1 MKRKKI
7 MAMLLCMSM
16 AAGMLS
22 STSVMAA
29 SDPFAEKLHEMY
41 DEVETEYRPGVRW
54 WLAEGLNTDET
65 LDKNIQEIHDNG
77 FGAAE
82 FLAMPEPSADS
93 SIYGWG
99 SEEWTN
105 DTMRII
111 KKATELG
118 LGFSVTSGT
127 NWANANLLDTYT
139 YDGEPF
145 NPDNK
150 AASQVLDYATVYL
163 NAGEQFNGELP
174 KSIISSAE
182 EEGSTS
188 DMHSSNG
195 AFTKQTFEGAV
206 VAKVIQGR
214 EGAGE
219 DYAEGTGTGV
229 IDFST
234 LTDVTEDVKEE
245 NGVYTLDWQA
255 PDDGQYA
262 LLVYWMHGSSQTATP
277 SVSTNYTVNYIDT
290 YGMEAVIDYW
300 ENVIL
305 TDEMREA
312 IKENGKGE
320 IYMDSLELR
329 TEGAGGILWGYNFK
343 EEFKN
348 RKGYDIT
355 PYLPLI
361 TEPVSATRTTADPI
375 EYDYTVEGEENLQFA
390 EKVRN
395 DFYDVSSAL
404 YVENVLKPLQE
415 WLHSIGMT
423 LRAEPSYGMYFEIST
438 PGKYLDD
445 VETESFAQNADVD
458 LFRGLLGSA
467 NMYNVPLSSE
477 TGAIWYN
484 TEPSNYT
491 RPMDDWTQLC
501 YLQFAN
507 GVSRT
512 VFHGYSAIEG
522 SEGDTQ
528 WPGHEGMYA
537 YCTGRWNSRQPAA
550 KDFQDFTDMLSRNQ
564 KVLRQGTPS
573 RDIAVLRT
581 DYSYY
586 NYGYEDGKDTPYY
599 NNQMYDEP
607 YYFSDES
614 LQQAGYTYD
623 YFSPQL
629 LEDEENVSWDSTALQ
644 PDGAAYQALIVYQET
659 LEKSSAEKLL
669 QIAKDG
675 LPIVFVNNNDETLT
689 LTGEKYH
696 NGEAGSRS
704 KFVND
709 SDEEVKAITDQM
721 KELDNVV
728 VAESPEGAL
737 EALQSVGVYPRVT
750 FTEPNNKILTI
761 SRNDAENNIYYTY
774 AYSYKAEVSRDE
786 EPYTFTMDIAKE
798 GAPYTINDWTGEVT
812 KLGDYEIKD
821 GHTFVTVTLQPGEST
836 IVALDLNASAEDTV
850 HAVSV
855 SEAKAEIIDDTLTLV
870 AEKSGDYDTT
880 LSTGETVT
888 TSVTVPDPITL
899 TDFDITIEDWNA
911 GDKVVN
917 KEEKFGHET
926 TEVYYETKKTSL
938 TFENSKL
945 VPWKDLPATQEQ
957 LDSLGYENA
966 EMKDVSGIGTYETTF
981 TLPDDWTGSNGAYL
995 QLDNANGGSVA
1006 VYVNGEKAD
1015 GVNTRTLK
1023 VDVSKLVKAGENTL
1037 KIEVA
1042 TSLYNRLVQRDYY
1055 NFLGDDLDL
1064 EAYEYGLTGNVTIV
1078 PYTMSEIQ

>member
-1 MKRKKI
+1 
-7 MAMLLCMSM
+7 MSM
-16 AAGMLS
+16 AMMAGTFS
-22 STSVMAA
+22 GVSVMAA
-29 SDPFAEKLHEMY
+29 EDSFAQKLHEMY
-41 DEVETEYRPGVRW
+41 DEIEMEYRPGVRW
-54 WLAEGLNTDET
+54 WLAEGLNTDAT
-65 LDKNIQEIHDNG
+65 LDKNIQEIYDSG

-127 NWANANLLDTYT
+127 NWANANLPDTYT
-139 YDGEPF
+139 FDGEAY

-150 AASQVLDYATVYL
+150 AASQVLDYSTVYV
-163 NAGEQFNGELP
+163 NAGETFSGELP
-174 KSIISSAE
+174 KSVINSGDDDSSWAA
-182 EEGSTS
+182 S
-188 DMHSSNG
+188 DMHGANG
-195 AFTKQTFEGAV
+195 AATKQTFEGVV

-219 DYAEGTGTGV
+219 NYAEGTGTGI

-234 LTDVTEDVKEE
+234 LTDITESVKEE

-255 PDDGQYA
+255 PDDGQYV
-262 LLVYWMHGSSQTATP
+262 LLTYWMHGSSQTATP

-329 TEGAGGILWGYNFK
+329 TEGAGGVLWGYHFK
-343 EEFKN
+343 EEFMN

-361 TEPVSATRTTADPI
+361 TEAVSATRTTENPV

-395 DFYDVSSAL
+395 DFYDVSSQL
-404 YVENVLKPLQE
+404 YVDNVLKPLQE

-438 PGKYLDD
+438 AAQYLDD
-445 VETESFAQNADVD
+445 VETESFAQNADAD
-458 LFRGLLGSA
+458 LFRGMLGSA
-467 NMYNVPLSSE
+467 NMYDVPLSSE
-477 TGAIWYN
+477 TGAIWYSS
-484 TEPSNYT
+484 EPSNYT

-501 YLQFAN
+501 YLQFVN

-537 YCTGRWNSRQPAA
+537 YCTERWNSRQPSS
-550 KDFQDFTDMLSRNQ
+550 KDYQDFNEMLSRNQ
-564 KVLRQGTPS
+564 KVLQQGTAS
-573 RDIAVLRT
+573 RDIAILRT
-581 DYSYY
+581 DYSYF
-586 NYGYEDGKDTPYY
+586 NYGYEEGKDTPYY

-607 YYFSDES
+607 YYFNDQT

-629 LEDEENVSWDSTALQ
+629 LEDEENVSWDATALQ

-669 QIAKDG
+669 EIAKDG

-709 SDEEVKAITDQM
+709 SDEDVKALTDEM
-721 KELDNVV
+721 KALDNVLTV
-728 VAESPEGAL
+728 ESPEDAL
-737 EALQSVGVYPRVT
+737 EALQSVGVYPRVA
-750 FTEPNNKILTI
+750 FTESNNKIMTI
-761 SRNDAENNIYYTY
+761 SRNDAENGIYYTF
-774 AYSYKAEVSRDE
+774 AYSYKSEVNRDE
-786 EPYTFTMDIAKE
+786 EPYTFTLDIAKE
-798 GAPYTINDWTGEVT
+798 GAPYAINDWTGEIT

-821 GHTFVTVTLQPGEST
+821 GHTFVTMTLQPGESN
-836 IVALDLNASAEDTV
+836 IIALDLNGAAADTV

-855 SEAKAEIIDDTLTLV
+855 TDAKTKIVDDALTLV
-870 AEKSGDYDTT
+870 AEKSGEYEIT
-880 LSTGETVT
+880 LSNGEVAK
-888 TSVTVPDPITL
+888 TSVIVPEVISL
-899 TDFDITIEDWNA
+899 TEFDITIEDWNE

-917 KEEKFGHET
+917 TEEKFGHET
-926 TEVYYETKKTSL
+926 TEVYYETKKTQL
-938 TFENSKL
+938 TFENSTL

-957 LDSLGYENA
+957 LDSLGYEGA
-966 EMKDVSGIGTYETTF
+966 QMKDVSGIGTYETTF
-981 TLPDDWTGSNGAYL
+981 TLPEDWNESNGAYL
-995 QLDNANGGSVA
+995 QLENANSGSIA

-1023 VDVSKLVKAGENTL
+1023 VDISKLLKAGENTL

-1042 TSLYNRLVQRDYY
+1042 STLYNRVAQRGYY
-1055 NFLGDDLDL
+1055 SFCGDDLEL
-1064 EAYEYGLTGNVTIV
+1064 EADDYGLTGTVTIV
-1078 PYTMSEIQ
+1078 PYTMSDIA